1 MKWYIG
7 QRIVAIKDHSQVYF
21 KRGDEFQ
28 INGLRMAPCGCGKV
42 EIDIGLSDDRVDGVI
57 CVKCGKGSIYTGALF
72 YHECCFAPLEHI
84 EEAIHN
90 LLEES
95 LTVKQI

>member
-7 QRIVAIKDHSQVYF
+7 QRIVAIKDHSEGRF
-21 KRGDEFQ
+21 KKGDEFT
-28 INGLRMAPCGCGKV
+28 IKGLRMAPCGCGHV
-42 EIDIGLSDDRVDGVI
+42 QIDIGLSDPSVTHNQCNR
-57 CVKCGKGSIYTGALF
+57 CGKEEKYKGVLF
-72 YHECCFAPLEHI
+72 YSERCFAPLEPI

-95 LTVKQI
+95 LTVKQL

>member
-7 QRIVAIKDHSQVYF
+7 QRIVATKDHSQGYF

-28 INGLRMAPCGCGKV
+28 INGLRMAPCGCYRV
-42 EIDIGLSDDRVDGVI
+42 QIDIGLSYDRAGNVI